1 MKLMKHSWLALL
13 LVLSFVLAA
22 CGAEATPV
30 PPTTA
35 PAAPTAT
42 TAAPAAAPTDTV
54 AAPAAAPTDTVAA
67 AAPTATTA
75 APAADTTPT
84 VAPTE
89 TPVVLGNA
97 NASTTIT
104 IWHSWGGDYFK
115 TIQSIFADYQKA
127 HPDIAIQLLQVSD
140 IDKKVQ
146 NAVPAGVG
154 PDIVAWVDDHI
165 GQNALLGVIDPLD
178 TYGVDKAYVDA
189 NYVPVAAQA
198 VTYNGQIYAVPES
211 MEAVTMIYN
220 KKLITEDKLPKT
232 TTELLAN
239 MDTYNKANPGQYY
252 AVWNPTDAYF
262 NAFAF
267 YGAGASYVDEQG
279 TVGLNNPNGL
289 AAAQFIRSLQGKMPS
304 DINYDVADALFKDGK
319 APIIFNGPWY
329 IANLTTAKMDFGLA
343 KLPAVDF
350 GQKGP
355 AKPFVGV
362 KSLMLAHG
370 SKHPKEAVDV
380 MKYFTSK
387 EPQIKYSQGTDVVPA
402 NKEAGTAVSSN
413 AVVAGFNN
421 QAADGVPLPN
431 TPFMNALWDPVA
443 KALKALYTG
452 SDDPQKILDDTQKAA
467 EDAIAK
473 MK

>member
-1 MKLMKHSWLALL
+1 MW
-13 LVLSFVLAA
+13 
-22 CGAEATPV
+22 T
-30 PPTTA
+30 PTT
-35 PAAPTAT
+35 
-42 TAAPAAAPTDTV
+42 
-54 AAPAAAPTDTVAA
+54 
-67 AAPTATTA
+67 
-75 APAADTTPT
+75 
-84 VAPTE
+84 
-89 TPVVLGNA
+89 
-97 NASTTIT
+97 SR
-104 IWHSWGGDYFK
+104 
-115 TIQSIFADYQKA
+115 
-127 HPDIAIQLLQVSD
+127 
-140 IDKKVQ
+140 
-146 NAVPAGVG
+146 
-154 PDIVAWVDDHI
+154 
-165 GQNALLGVIDPLD
+165 
-178 TYGVDKAYVDA
+178 
-189 NYVPVAAQA
+189 VAAQA

-252 AVWNPTDAYF
+252 AVWNPDRRLLQRLCLLRRGRAVC
-262 NAFAF
+262 
-267 YGAGASYVDEQG
+267 GRAGDRQPDTAR
-279 TVGLNNPNGL
+279 TAL
-289 AAAQFIRSLQGKMPS
+289 AAAQFIRSLQGKMPK

-329 IANLTTAKMDFGLA
+329 IANLQTAKMDFGLA

-370 SKHPKEAVDV
+370 SKNPQAAVDV
-380 MKYFTSK
+380 MKFFTSK
-387 EPQIKYSQGTDVVPA
+387 EEQIKYSQGTDVVPA
-402 NKEAGTAVSSN
+402 NKEAGAAVSSN
-413 AVVAGFNN
+413 PVVAGFNN

-443 KALKALYTG
+443 KALTALYTG
-452 SDDPQKILDDTQKAA
+452 SDDPQKILNDTQKAA